1 MAARRQARSLASR
14 NSIGPDGSTDGG
26 AVFLTTAPNG
36 DLMYADYDRG
46 EVRRIHYYGNDPPV
60 ASFTA
65 TPAIGPAP
73 LDVTFDASASSD
85 VRGDPLTYAWDLD
98 GDGQYDD
105 ATGVTASRTYTAVGN
120 VTVGLKVTDLD
131 DIADTDSKVISAGN
145 SPPTVTHRH
154 A

>member
-1 MAARRQARSLASR
+1 
-14 NSIGPDGSTDGG
+14 
-26 AVFLTTAPNG
+26 
-36 DLMYADYDRG
+36 
-46 EVRRIHYYGNDPPV
+46 

-105 ATGVTASRTYTAVGN
+105 ATGVTASRTYTDIGN

-131 DIADTDSKVISAGN
+131 DISDTDSKVISAGN
-145 SPPTVTHRH
+145 APPTVHIDTPDPSLTWQVGDTVPFS
-154 A
+154 ATGSDAQDGTLPPSAYT